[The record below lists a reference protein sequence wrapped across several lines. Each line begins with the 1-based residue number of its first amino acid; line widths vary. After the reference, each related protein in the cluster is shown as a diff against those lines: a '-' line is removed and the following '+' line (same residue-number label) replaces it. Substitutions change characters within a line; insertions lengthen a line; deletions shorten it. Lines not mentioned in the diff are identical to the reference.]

1 MWTDGKSLYRQ
12 LKTKDRSFQ
21 LVKIKE
27 ENKPKKEKS
36 ETLFTKLNQDEDIL

>member
-12 LKTKDRSFQ
+12 LKTKDGSFQ

-27 ENKPKKEKS
+27 ENKPKKRNQK
-36 ETLFTKLNQDEDIL
+36 TLVTQLNR